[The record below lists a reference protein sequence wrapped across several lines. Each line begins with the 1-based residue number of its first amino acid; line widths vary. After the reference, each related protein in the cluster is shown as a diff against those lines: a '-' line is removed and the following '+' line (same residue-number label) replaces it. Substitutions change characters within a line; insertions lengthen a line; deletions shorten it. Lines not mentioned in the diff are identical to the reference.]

1 MERPMPTRE
10 VSVNVMEFKAK
21 CLDLFK
27 DLERG
32 RVSRITVTRRGSPVA
47 TVQRSRPLKKS
58 ASLDDIF
65 ADMRGLI
72 AVAPGVDLTAPL
84 DIPEPE
90 DPATLQKDNLPI

>member
-1 MERPMPTRE
+1 MATRE
-10 VSVNVMEFKAK
+10 VSLNVTEFKAK
-21 CLDLFK
+21 CLELFK

-32 RVSRITVTRRGSPVA
+32 RVSRVTVTRRGSPVA
-47 TVQRSRPLKKS
+47 TVQRSQPLKKS

-84 DIPEPE
+84 NIPAPE
-90 DPATLQKDNLPI
+90 DPFIGKPKRGDAA